1 MLPTSHG
8 SPDRFGFARQKPRP
22 KEPQRSGIRRVDVVL
37 FWSTR
42 IDAAISGVF
51 FECCKGDRVLA
62 TAGNVES
69 ESTLFDPAPAWA
81 CTDALRN
88 ATGSEFHKGV
98 MLRLSGVPV

>member
-22 KEPQRSGIRRVDVVL
+22 KEPQRSGIRRVAGVL

-51 FECCKGDRVLA
+51 FECCQWQASFSWPSPSTSRTERLLA
-62 TAGNVES
+62 
-69 ESTLFDPAPAWA
+69 LYF
-81 CTDALRN
+81 R
-88 ATGSEFHKGV
+88 
-98 MLRLSGVPV
+98 